1 VTAAAAA
8 RDNRTA
14 YRQAANRVH
23 AYTDAVNTWREVRAA
38 VAAGTYTDRDDA
50 AAELKAAR
58 LVARLAALQWL
69 QAEGDVDAAILAEAF
84 GNG

>member
-1 VTAAAAA
+1 MTAPAAA

-14 YRQAANRVH
+14 YRAAALRVH
-23 AYTDAVNTWREVRAA
+23 AYNDAVNTWREVRAA
-38 VAAGTYTDRDDA
+38 VAAGMFTDRADA
-50 AAELKAAR
+50 VAELEAAR

-69 QAEGDVDAAILAEAF
+69 QAEAAVDVVVAAEAF

>member
-1 VTAAAAA
+1 MTAAAAA

-38 VAAGTYTDRDDA
+38 VAAGTFPDQADA

-69 QAEGDVDAAILAEAF
+69 QAEAAVDAATVAGVF